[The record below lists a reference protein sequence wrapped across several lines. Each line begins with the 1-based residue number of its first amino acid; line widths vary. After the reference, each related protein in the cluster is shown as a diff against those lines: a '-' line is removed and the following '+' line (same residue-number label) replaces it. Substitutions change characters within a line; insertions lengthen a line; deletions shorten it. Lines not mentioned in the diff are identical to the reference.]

1 MACEQTRRVNCSRIA
16 TALQYSQAPCC
27 VTKFAL
33 RLAQGARQTG
43 VTGII
48 QETWRP
54 VPAAEKSGPLQR
66 RKIPWRPTEHIFAE
80 PREKACLT
88 EEVDCATDPESVVF
102 CLCKGCGGSRNLN
115 DNPDMRDQAFFW
127 LA

>member
-48 QETWRP
+48 QETWRL

-66 RKIPWRPTEHIFAE
+66 RKFPWRPTEHIRAE
-80 PREKACLT
+80 PREKACLA
-88 EEVDCATDPESVVF
+88 EEGG
-102 CLCKGCGGSRNLN
+102 LCNRPREYLLPLQGVRWQ
-115 DNPDMRDQAFFW
+115 PQF
-127 LA
+127 